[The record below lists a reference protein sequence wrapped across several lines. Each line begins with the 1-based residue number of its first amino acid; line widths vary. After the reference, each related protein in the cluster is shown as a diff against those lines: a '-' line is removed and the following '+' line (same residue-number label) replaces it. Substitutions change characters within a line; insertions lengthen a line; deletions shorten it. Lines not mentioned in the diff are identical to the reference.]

1 MNDLTSQIAKL
12 EADLAELK
20 RQNEENKEKLPRL
33 RMGQIWRHSNG
44 DQYITTPNVDF
55 NSYNLICLRSGIKY
69 ASIGFGGDD
78 NEFTYIGMANDV
90 IHVGIIEKPV
100 VTDND
105 AFRMAYDFTGGSVT
119 ASDARDIK
127 VIVQH
132 YIDKNWPAQS

>member
-1 MNDLTSQIAKL
+1 
-12 EADLAELK
+12 
-20 RQNEENKEKLPRL
+20 
-33 RMGQIWRHSNG
+33 MGQIWRHSNG